1 MILPDWTQRVFNL
14 IVAVHVLAY
23 VSFVQAVLVVVGG
36 RKVYLIDV
44 VFAFFAV
51 SVLVALAGTKP
62 GDAWGRQ
69 HSIKV
74 LALFAGWGL
83 IELARGIPRFGL
95 SAVGESRYLVLPALF
110 YFFVLAA
117 YRDRTALQKFVTI
130 AVTLVCVMP
139 LVRGFLFYFRGGRAS
154 LVDQFAG
161 SEVLSAQAGF
171 RFILAGEAVL
181 VASVAVGLLMFV
193 AGQDAA
199 KRRGA
204 LLLLATS
211 LFVVLAVVQVRA
223 AWVTSA
229 VGIAVGSA
237 LVARFFRYAALS
249 VGVAAG
255 VLALAGPV
263 ASMLGT
269 DAGTRSGVHASLAYS
284 ATFLRDP
291 SADVTAAWRLTLW
304 RQALA
309 SASDH
314 PLVGQGIGGYWKNV
328 GPNGLPANQTPHN
341 GYLAVLVKLGGIGLA
356 LLLAGVSL
364 WCLELMRFIRREPD
378 PHFRLLAKAVA
389 VTVVMSA
396 TFAFFYDFTIAF
408 WVALAAGTVLV
419 RSQSPAVTV

>member
-23 VSFVQAVLVVVGG
+23 VSFVQAVLVVLGG

-44 VFAFFAV
+44 VFAFLAV
-51 SVLVALAGTKP
+51 SVLVALSWPKP
-62 GDAWGRQ
+62 RDVWGRQ
-69 HSIKV
+69 HSTTV
-74 LALFAGWGL
+74 MALFAGWGL
-83 IELARGIPRFGL
+83 IELARGIPQFGL

-117 YRDRTALQKFVTI
+117 YRDRNALRRFVTF

-139 LVRGFLFYFRGGRAS
+139 LVRGFLFYFWGGRAA

-161 SEVLSAQAGF
+161 SQVLSAQAGF
-171 RFILAGEAVL
+171 RFILAGEAAL
-181 VASVAVGLLMFV
+181 VSSVAVGLLMFV
-193 AGQDAA
+193 AGQDTV
-199 KRRGA
+199 KRRYA

-211 LFVVLAVVQVRA
+211 LLVVTAVVQVRT

-255 VLALAGPV
+255 VLAIAGPV
-263 ASMLGT
+263 ASMLRT
-269 DAGTRSGVHASLAYS
+269 DKSEVHASLAYS

-291 SADVTAAWRLTLW
+291 SADVTAAWRLALW

-309 SASDH
+309 SARER
-314 PLVGQGIGGYWKNV
+314 PLLGEGIGGYWKNV

-356 LLLAGVSL
+356 LLLTGVTL
-364 WCLELMRFIRREPD
+364 WCLELMRFIRHEPD
-378 PHFRLLAKAVA
+378 PYFRLLAKAVA

-408 WVALAAGTVLV
+408 WVSLAVGTVLV
-419 RSQSPAVTV
+419 RSQSSAGPV